1 MCLGSLQHL
10 KRAQQMRQR
19 LKVQINH
26 IKELCKHKETQI
38 TRTDLMAKKPF
49 YINASVVAVK
59 LL

>member
-10 KRAQQMRQR
+10 KRAQQVRQR

-26 IKELCKHKETQI
+26 IEELWKHKETQI
-38 TRTDLMAKKPF
+38 TRTDLMEKKPF